1 MNTKQDRDLMLKRI
15 VSLMLFAI
23 ISAACSSEGLPKEH
37 LAQEDQSIITTQRS
51 AAAYQEAVMVKVNN
65 AYGDFCTGVLVNPR
79 VVLTAA
85 HCIVY
90 NSATSSPSGNGTWTI
105 TVPFASTGK
114 QVITA
119 SNAAPMNSAF
129 YSFSYCC
136 YDSQDPGVEDIGAIY
151 LDTAVTG
158 VKYPFIAT
166 TEYPQSTSLASS
178 QVSAVGRKSVNS
190 TATLVLSTRQWLFD
204 PAPASGYTTDYTT
217 TRITD
222 GGDSGGPL
230 FIDGTHNLVGTETR
244 FDSGSAWLDYW
255 ARLDSGTGANAW
267 VNTVIAAHGGVG
279 TPHY

>member
-1 MNTKQDRDLMLKRI
+1 MQKKLIPLIT
-15 VSLMLFAI
+15 FAL
-23 ISAACSSEGLPKEH
+23 ISAACSSEAPLKED
-37 LAQEDQSIITTQRS
+37 LGNAEQPIITTQRS

-65 AYGDFCTGVLVNPR
+65 AYGDFCTGVLVSPR

-119 SNAAPMNSAF
+119 SSAEPMNPAF
-129 YSFSYCC
+129 YGFSYCC

-151 LDTAVTG
+151 LNTAVTG

-178 QVSAVGRKSVNS
+178 QVSAVGRKSVSS
-190 TATLVLSTRQWLFD
+190 TATLVLSTRQWVFD
-204 PAPASGYTTDYTT
+204 PDPASGYTTDYWT

-244 FDSGSAWLDYW
+244 FDPGSAWRDYW
-255 ARLDSGTGANAW
+255 ARLDGSTSTW
-267 VNTVIAAHGGVG
+267 VNSVIASHGGPG